1 MRRLLFLVGAVSL
14 ALSSSGCLLNQY
26 PSDPQTRMD
35 VLMNQSEDLRQIE
48 NEWRRFWMNDQ
59 PSHLT
64 YDRAHGGIG
73 PG

>member
-1 MRRLLFLVGAVSL
+1 MKQMLFVIAV
-14 ALSSSGCLLNQY
+14 ALCAAANNWSFLDSSDSNVRTEKLLNQ
-26 PSDPQTRMD
+26 T
-35 VLMNQSEDLRQIE
+35 EDIRPVPKGE
-48 NEWRRFWMNDQ
+48 RSTFWMNDQ